1 MVATEPIRVL
11 VVEDNPDDQ
20 ELLHYELKKTPV
32 GKHILAISDPRA
44 ALDLLQGPNAP
55 QFKRNLVAIFLDV
68 RLPYMSGIDLLRHI
82 RKMDGME
89 TFPIIVMTASPPP
102 ETVAVCRDLKVM
114 ALLEKPITFST
125 FTKAIANLFHT
136 SQPTTT

>member
-1 MVATEPIRVL
+1 
-11 VVEDNPDDQ
+11 
-20 ELLHYELKKTPV
+20 
-32 GKHILAISDPRA
+32 
-44 ALDLLQGPNAP
+44 
-55 QFKRNLVAIFLDV
+55 
-68 RLPYMSGIDLLRHI
+68 LLRHI